1 MLSIVKILFCT
12 VFQNGSVI
20 WRHER
25 GKREEKN
32 CTWCLLPT
40 MVDIELKTC
49 KSVNIQIEFWIY
61 FYFLCKSGGEE
72 DRE

>member
-1 MLSIVKILFCT
+1 MLSTVKILFCT

-25 GKREEKN
+25 GKREEKS

-40 MVDIELKTC
+40 MVDIELKTY
-49 KSVNIQIEFWIY
+49 KSVNTQIELWIS
-61 FYFLCKSGGEE
+61 FYFLCKSAGEE